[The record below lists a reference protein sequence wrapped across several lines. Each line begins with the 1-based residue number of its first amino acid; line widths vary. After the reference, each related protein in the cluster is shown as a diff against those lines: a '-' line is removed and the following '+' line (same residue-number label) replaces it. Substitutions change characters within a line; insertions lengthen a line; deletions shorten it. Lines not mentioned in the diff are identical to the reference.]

1 MSKEI
6 IVIYGKD
13 EALSYLNESTKKINA
28 PYLSFTELYFKMK
41 ENNDGDTAL
50 DYCFDDTPS
59 DKDFLQNE
67 INKEKLNKLISERAT
82 KKITID
88 LKDIYILA
96 EDDKKSIYFINH
108 NNESWTKEEAIYILA
123 AIIKSLIDA
132 GKFKPD
138 YDTLTYI
145 VHDRHFGVTDR
156 NEDEKCEEK
165 ELIDIK
171 KNLKKYIGIS
181 EIQISQIQT
190 FFHKSDS
197 KTFKYLINNK

>member
-41 ENNDGDTAL
+41 ENNDGDTDL

-156 NEDEKCEEK
+156 NED
-165 ELIDIK
+165 
-171 KNLKKYIGIS
+171 
-181 EIQISQIQT
+181 
-190 FFHKSDS
+190 
-197 KTFKYLINNK
+197 